1 MDRDL
6 CYLKQLFLKQ
16 ISSKNSITR
25 HTIKFISLKF
35 ILNWKLKLKILL
47 FAEQNLFKRLN
58 VLLPLLINIQEW
70 YVSIK
75 RVFKLREFIRGMK
88 EAGSKREKIK
98 KKNDSWSNPREAV
111 KSCQR
116 QDSRRK
122 YPKHWTRMT
131 NSSIPFLHRQSG
143 SQKFFIFKY
152 SAFRSGARCSW
163 KLVIEG
169 IFKFKRNR
177 PRSHSR
183 EPPFF

>member
-1 MDRDL
+1 M
-6 CYLKQLFLKQ
+6 
-16 ISSKNSITR
+16 
-25 HTIKFISLKF
+25 
-35 ILNWKLKLKILL
+35 
-47 FAEQNLFKRLN
+47 FKRFN
-58 VLLPLLINIQEW
+58 VLLPLLINIQRR

-75 RVFKLREFIRGMK
+75 RVFELREFIRGMK

-122 YPKHWTRMT
+122 YPKHW
-131 NSSIPFLHRQSG
+131 QSG

-152 SAFRSGARCSW
+152 SAFRSGARRSW

-177 PRSHSR
+177 PRSHPR
-183 EPPFF
+183 DPPFFYNRIETLDIVYEMPRLFRDCQTSCE

>member
-1 MDRDL
+1 M
-6 CYLKQLFLKQ
+6 
-16 ISSKNSITR
+16 
-25 HTIKFISLKF
+25 IKRF
-35 ILNWKLKLKILL
+35 
-47 FAEQNLFKRLN
+47 N
-58 VLLPLLINIQEW
+58 VLLPLLINIQRR

-75 RVFKLREFIRGMK
+75 RVFELREFIRGMK

-152 SAFRSGARCSW
+152 SAFRSGARRSW

-177 PRSHSR
+177 PRSHPR
-183 EPPFF
+183 DPPFFYNRIETLDIVYEMPRLFRDCQTSCE